1 MDCARNEGARSG
13 MPRPWT
19 RLLLSSAWGLH
30 PRTPHSPFSA
40 QHQVQK
46 IKPICY
52 PWAAWFRTTPRP
64 RATAAPSGALQGHS
78 RRKRRTEMIKGK
90 GEGPEEKTGAEEWA
104 EVGRRPTMT
113 IFPPGRCILN
123 AEGPK
128 QKEGF
133 YFNRSGLHILGG
145 LPRDVSRWKGTETGF

>member
-1 MDCARNEGARSG
+1 MREPAQGCPGLGLGCFFLQLGVFTQELPTLPFQPSTRFRKSNLSATLGLPGSEGHPGPGPQQLPPEPSRDIRGGNREQRRSKG
-13 MPRPWT
+13 KER
-19 RLLLSSAWGLH
+19 G
-30 PRTPHSPFSA
+30 
-40 QHQVQK
+40 Q
-46 IKPICY
+46 
-52 PWAAWFRTTPRP
+52 
-64 RATAAPSGALQGHS
+64 
-78 RRKRRTEMIKGK
+78 KRRLEQRNGR
-90 GEGPEEKTGAEEWA
+90 